1 MNLPPEFGMV
11 CTSILIGLFCAYL
24 YKLDK
29 KGKKLKETKDGR
41 REYYEKYT
49 PNFIKKKHEK
59 MGLVSYDTDIT
70 MSKKKRKA
78 KKKQKLIC

>member
-11 CTSILIGLFCAYL
+11 FISILLGLLCVYL

-29 KGKKLKETKDGR
+29 KGKKLKETEAGR

-59 MGLVSYDTDIT
+59 MGLVSYDTDSSIT
-70 MSKKKRKA
+70 
-78 KKKQKLIC
+78 KKQKKKAKDKNKI